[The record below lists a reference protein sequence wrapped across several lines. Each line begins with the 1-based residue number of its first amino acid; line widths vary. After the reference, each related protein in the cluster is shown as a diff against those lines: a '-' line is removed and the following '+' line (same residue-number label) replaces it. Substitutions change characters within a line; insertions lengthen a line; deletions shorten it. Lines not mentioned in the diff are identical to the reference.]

1 MSIEISGLAKRF
13 GEFVALD
20 GIDLSVGDR
29 ELVALLGPSGSG
41 KTTLLRIIAGLEF
54 ADRGDIRIEGQSA
67 MRRSARERRIGF
79 VFQHYALFRHMSVF
93 ENVAFGLRVRPRRER
108 PAEGD
113 IRERVERL
121 LDLVKLKPFAN
132 RYPAQLS
139 GGQRQRVAL
148 ARALAIEP
156 RVLLLDEPFGALDAR
171 VRREL
176 RKWLRQLH
184 DELGTTTVFVTHDQE
199 EALELAD
206 RVVVMSNGRIEQA
219 GAPEEVYARPANEF
233 VIRFLGSVNEI
244 PCQVSAGAAMLPGGI
259 SLVQHD
265 VAGLPDGPAT
275 LYVRPQDVTLARDAR
290 GGAVVRSVSAAG
302 PFARIE
308 VDAGGALPPVEAMV
322 PHEALDPRPFEP
334 GERVSLRFRRARA
347 FARDPKSA
355 APDSLGLADA
365 LESEAAIPA
374 APGPARK
381 PA

>member
-1 MSIEISGLAKRF
+1 MSIEIKGLTKRF
-13 GEFVALD
+13 GDYVALG

-54 ADRGDIRIEGQSA
+54 ADRGDIRLEGQSA

-108 PAEGD
+108 PAED
-113 IRERVERL
+113 EIRKRVERL
-121 LDLVKLKPFAN
+121 LELVKLKPFAN

-184 DELGTTTVFVTHDQE
+184 EELGTTTVFVTHDQE

-233 VIRFLGSVNEI
+233 VIRFLGNVNEI
-244 PCQVSAGAAMLPGGI
+244 PCHVSAGAAMLPGGI
-259 SLVQHD
+259 SLGQHD
-265 VAGLPDGPAT
+265 VAALADGPAT
-275 LYVRPQDVTLARDAR
+275 LYVRPQDVGLARDPR

-302 PFARIE
+302 PFVRIE
-308 VDAGGALPPVEAMV
+308 AELGGPFPPIEAMV
-322 PHEALDPRPFEP
+322 PHEALEPRPFAP
-334 GERVSLRFRRARA
+334 GDRVALHFRRVRA
-347 FARDPKSA
+347 FARDPALSS
-355 APDSLGLADA
+355 PDALGLADA
-365 LESEAAIPA
+365 LDSEAPA
-374 APGPARK
+374 VSALARK